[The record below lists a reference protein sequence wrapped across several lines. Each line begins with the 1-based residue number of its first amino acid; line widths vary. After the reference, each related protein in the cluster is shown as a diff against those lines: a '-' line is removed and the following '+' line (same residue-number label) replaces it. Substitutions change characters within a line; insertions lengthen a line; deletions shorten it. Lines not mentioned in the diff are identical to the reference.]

1 MRKLCL
7 FALPFCAA
15 TLAACLGL
23 SASTLL
29 PVGLAAG
36 LLGILAG
43 CLKRLPVC
51 LPCLGLAVG
60 LLWFFGWTQLFC
72 APAQDLSGQTVSF
85 SATVIDWP
93 QETSTGRIQ
102 AEVRLHLDGA
112 FDPKVLL
119 YLDTD
124 SSIVP
129 GDTLSGRAAFQST
142 DTSYTRSQGIFL
154 QGSAS
159 SVSVEHPERVSPLRW
174 PVYIARAIKESVSAV
189 FPEDISGLLC
199 ALLTGDRSGLSDGDY
214 AALRRSGAAHIAAVS
229 GLHLTFFAGFLSVFF
244 SRRSRTGAALTIL
257 LMLVFAAVAGF
268 TPSVSR
274 AAFMTSMTLLAPL
287 LGRENDGPTTLTAAL
302 LTLVLFDPYCIL
314 SVSLQLSFA
323 SVAGIHLFSQPLY
336 QAMTRSLAKGGSR
349 LRRFLRGEL
358 RLLYANLSVSLGAL
372 VLTTPLCAYYFGS
385 VSLIAPV
392 TNLLILWAIS
402 LLFAPALVLVLVGI
416 FLPALAAVPALPVT
430 LLLRY
435 VLAVIRAL
443 GSLTFASVSTGSVY
457 LCAWLTL
464 LYFLLIWTLLRRDR
478 RPILPV
484 CAAVLTLC
492 AALLLTGISG
502 SLDPL
507 TVTMLDVGQGQCIL
521 LRSGGRTALIDCGGN
536 EGNAGD
542 LAADRLQSMGISRLD
557 LLILTH
563 CHSDH
568 ANGVPELFSRMEVSN
583 LILPALLDSASQ
595 PYHADITE
603 LARAAGTQIVQL
615 EQNRALSFGE
625 CTLTLYAPLGSGD
638 TNEEGLF
645 VLASCGD
652 FDLLVTGDAD
662 GFVEALLAKYADL
675 PDIEVLAVGHHGSA
689 HSSSDVLLDAVTP
702 EIALISVGRNTYG
715 HPADETLYRL
725 AARNIDIYRT
735 DAMGALTVRYGGT

>member
-15 TLAACLGL
+15 ILAACLGL
-23 SASTLL
+23 SGSILL
-29 PVGLAAG
+29 PVGLAAA

-60 LLWFFGWTQLFC
+60 LLWFAGWTQLFC
-72 APAQDLSGQTVSF
+72 APAQALAGQTVSF

-93 QETSTGRIQ
+93 RETSTGRVQ
-102 AEVRLHLDGA
+102 VEARLHLDGA

-119 YLDTD
+119 YLDGEV
-124 SSIVP
+124 SPVP
-129 GDTLSGRAAFQST
+129 GDTLSGFAAFQRADT
-142 DTSYTRSQGIFL
+142 DYCRSQGIFL

-159 SVSVEHPERVSPLRW
+159 TAEAEHPERLSPLHW
-174 PVYIARAIKESVSAV
+174 PVYIAQAIKDSVRAV
-189 FPEDISGLLC
+189 FPEDVSGFLC
-199 ALLTGDRSGLSDGDY
+199 ALLTGDKSGLTDGDY

-229 GLHLTFFAGFLSVFF
+229 GLHLTFFAGFLAIFF
-244 SRRSRTGAALTIL
+244 PRRSRAGAALTVF

-287 LGRENDGPTTLTAAL
+287 LGRENDGPTTLSAAL
-302 LTLVLFDPYCIL
+302 MALLLFDPYCVL

-323 SVAGIHLFSQPLY
+323 SVAGIHLFSRPLY
-336 QAMTRSLAKGGSR
+336 QAMTRPLSRGGSR
-349 LRRFLRGEL
+349 LRQFLRGEL
-358 RLLYANLSVSLGAL
+358 SLLYSNLSVSLGAL

-385 VSLIAPV
+385 VSLIAPL

-402 LLFAPALVLVLVGI
+402 LLFAPALLLALLGI
-416 FLPALAAVPALPVT
+416 PLPALAAVPALPVT

-443 GSLTFASVSTGSVY
+443 GSLTFASVSTGGIY

-464 LYFLLIWTLLRRDR
+464 AYLLLIWTLLRRDR
-478 RPILPV
+478 RPILPI
-484 CAAVLTLC
+484 CAAVCTLC
-492 AALLLTGISG
+492 AALLLT
-502 SLDPL
+502 SLSSSVWPM
-507 TVTMLDVGQGQCIL
+507 TITMLDVGQGQCIL
-521 LRSGGRTALIDCGGN
+521 LRSGGRTAVIDCGGN
-536 EGNAGD
+536 EDNAGD
-542 LAADRLQSMGISRLD
+542 LAADHLQSMGVSRVD

-568 ANGVPELFSRMEVSN
+568 ANGVPELLSRMEVSS
-583 LILPALLDSASQ
+583 LILPVLADDSAQ
-595 PYHADITE
+595 PLQTEIVE
-603 LARAAGTQIVQL
+603 LARSAGTQVLPL
-615 EQNRALSFGE
+615 ERTRALTFGNS
-625 CTLTLYAPLGSGD
+625 TLTLCAPLGSGD

-645 VLASCGD
+645 VLATCGS

-662 GFVEALLAKYADL
+662 SFVESLLVKYADL

-689 HSSSDVLLDAVTP
+689 RSTSDVLLDTVTP

-715 HPADETLYRL
+715 HPADEALVRL

-735 DAMGALTVRYGGT
+735 DIMGSLTLRYDGR